1 LQDAPKYLRLEGKLL
16 LGVNHYHIERE
27 VVQSEIFKSG
37 FRTVAIH
44 NNPITKAYVYVVKE
58 KENEE
63 MPKMS
68 DARQPLG

>member
-1 LQDAPKYLRLEGKLL
+1 
-16 LGVNHYHIERE
+16 